1 MTNQDNLPLFDA
13 LPAPSVRSS
22 VAPSPI
28 SDDQVEAIRA
38 AFSSAG
44 KNSMEERRQFIEGC
58 LMRSIENIRALT
70 ASEARR
76 VVKSLSRPVAKSTGG
91 SAWDDREEDTWI
103 DKL

>member
-1 MTNQDNLPLFDA
+1 
-13 LPAPSVRSS
+13 
-22 VAPSPI
+22 
-28 SDDQVEAIRA
+28 
-38 AFSSAG
+38 
-44 KNSMEERRQFIEGC
+44 
-58 LMRSIENIRALT
+58 MRSIENIRALT